1 MGILIIIPIHYS
13 CQPNTTAK
21 QELAELGLL
30 PARVATA
37 EDALRRQ
44 TSAFEEMK
52 VQMKAQVDLTQTQAE
67 NDKTALANQYATE
80 RREFVG
86 HLESAVGQVRRARRA
101 MTRARGALG
110 AAPTGSRER
119 GVRLTRDGRW
129 ISLPRKV
136 RSLRSAM

>member
-86 HLESAVGQVRRARRA
+86 HLESAEGQVRRARRA
-101 MTRARGALG
+101 MTRARGKACDD
-110 AAPTGSRER
+110 ACP
-119 GVRLTRDGRW
+119 
-129 ISLPRKV
+129 
-136 RSLRSAM
+136 RSARRRANWIKRARRAADA